1 MEVENSLG
9 PPYGGRHAN
18 QIKGRHEHQFR
29 PLGPTGRTEHSRSH
43 MHFPLLTLLPIL
55 AVQMGS
61 SPFCL
66 LSNDWVVRDRNLPVL
81 LRGRNKAS
89 RLSMASFSAGRLG
102 QSAQSACQ
110 RLNFLRAVLKFSR
123 MYFYSRI
130 NFFGRADPLCR
141 PKMGG
146 KFSPN
151 FGYSRCQ
158 SAKFLRP
165 TLKFSRMYFYSRIN
179 FFVPAT
185 PKICGFGRAG
195 QRLFFLRFWAIG
207 AIRRGQSVRRLE
219 CLREVC
225 YHLLV
230 SSLVWIY
237 GDLFLPSSEVYLHS

>member
-43 MHFPLLTLLPIL
+43 MHFPLLTVLPIL
-55 AVQMGS
+55 AVQMGN

-110 RLNFLRAVLKFSR
+110 R
-123 MYFYSRI
+123 
-130 NFFGRADPLCR
+130 
-141 PKMGG
+141 
-146 KFSPN
+146 
-151 FGYSRCQ
+151 
-158 SAKFLRP
+158 
-165 TLKFSRMYFYSRIN
+165 
-179 FFVPAT
+179 
-185 PKICGFGRAG
+185 
-195 QRLFFLRFWAIG
+195 
-207 AIRRGQSVRRLE
+207 
-219 CLREVC
+219 
-225 YHLLV
+225 
-230 SSLVWIY
+230 
-237 GDLFLPSSEVYLHS
+237 

>member
-1 MEVENSLG
+1 MHRQHARRVLARRLAGLEVQGQSFRGPTAAGRWLGYPRGAIDPQTGLSSCCCVQNKNYPAVKIHPGKFELGPQNFFSVRPNWRRFRGLAWEIFNANRVSLEPKQDNVMEVENSLG

-55 AVQMGS
+55 AVQMGN

-110 RLNFLRAVLKFSR
+110 R
-123 MYFYSRI
+123 
-130 NFFGRADPLCR
+130 
-141 PKMGG
+141 
-146 KFSPN
+146 
-151 FGYSRCQ
+151 
-158 SAKFLRP
+158 
-165 TLKFSRMYFYSRIN
+165 
-179 FFVPAT
+179 
-185 PKICGFGRAG
+185 
-195 QRLFFLRFWAIG
+195 
-207 AIRRGQSVRRLE
+207 
-219 CLREVC
+219 
-225 YHLLV
+225 
-230 SSLVWIY
+230 
-237 GDLFLPSSEVYLHS
+237 